1 VKTTRALSRVRKNR
15 ERLFWQEIYAFC
27 DAVSCLGHFLNDV
40 FPSDAVLKN
49 PVKTETPTAIM
60 FNYRYSPVRF

>member
-1 VKTTRALSRVRKNR
+1 VKGCSGKKSMLSAMLYPALVISSTM
-15 ERLFWQEIYAFC
+15 F
-27 DAVSCLGHFLNDV
+27 